1 MKAAPSTQFINGPG
15 PLSIFIAHIQDG
27 HVVVIVVDPSSN
39 GPGGIKNAGFFQ
51 RNLDNTAYVHDLE
64 AVKVWRYLFEPSFGL
79 GYMYRANVLQ
89 EAQGLCSILWRLWI
103 LSSRPKTLIHG

>member
-1 MKAAPSTQFINGPG
+1 MSWVGLGWCMKAAPSTQFINGPG

-51 RNLDNTAYVHDLE
+51 RNLDNTA
-64 AVKVWRYLFEPSFGL
+64 KYLKARRRSD
-79 GYMYRANVLQ
+79 Y
-89 EAQGLCSILWRLWI
+89 W
-103 LSSRPKTLIHG
+103 TL